1 MFVIQLLVLIG
12 SNGGDLL
19 STVHLPAFPRGR
31 GTWGH
36 VPALYLHMNHTHLDK
51 QRSPVLS
58 QVQAWG
64 EHRSAQTSAM
74 HAAKITPSPARA
86 LCWEETFIGPDS
98 PAWQHKERQGD
109 GYSPFSLWLQGAFC
123 SSLGVRAARSHLLR
137 RSDPA
142 RAASTDPLAR
152 SKGSAPRCGF
162 GKLGCD
168 HHPRSC
174 SSGRRQHS
182 LQSGHRCTK
191 PNEKSPEILGEL
203 SP

>member
-12 SNGGDLL
+12 SNGGGLL
-19 STVHLPAFPRGR
+19 STVHLPAFPRET

-36 VPALYLHMNHTHLDK
+36 VPALYFHMNRTHHPLDK
-51 QRSPVLS
+51 QQSPVLS
-58 QVQAWG
+58 QARG
-64 EHRSAQTSAM
+64 EHRSAQTSATD
-74 HAAKITPSPARA
+74 AAKITPSPVRA

-109 GYSPFSLWLQGAFC
+109 GYSLFSLWLQGAFC

-137 RSDPA
+137 CSDPV
-142 RAASTDPLAR
+142 RAASTDPIGR

-168 HHPRSC
+168 HHPQTC

-191 PNEKSPEILGEL
+191 LNEKSPEILGEL